1 MSITTKTEHNT
12 AILSRKTHLLQ
23 GMALGLIA
31 LLTNY
36 ASLISDHPSLT
47 VVSAIILYF
56 AVLLHQSFA
65 GISTALT
72 FSALFLLPESL
83 SLGNIRILVATILLL
98 LTRHWVR
105 QLPPAIVHLAFW
117 GLILGTPPLRTII
130 LNEQSQSESFSAIIT
145 LAIETIAII
154 LITLALTS
162 EKITSYFS
170 RQAIE
175 ISALNFFIQI
185 TALPVITCSVITLM
199 AGVYLS
205 DSSLEKFIQNIT
217 PNNSSVVI
225 LFVALLI
232 LTLIF
237 GFLFTAIFNKFT
249 AQLTALSKPDRTILG
264 AIETPPA
271 ITEWVNTIESVQ
283 LNSIAVANELRDLRY
298 EKKTLLKKNSEL
310 HGWGDSLAEQND
322 SLKKIL
328 DNAPYAVAILNARG
342 HILQSNR
349 LFARYLG
356 LVTGIAPGSDFHTLP
371 DNSPWTIELKKF
383 IAQIY
388 NSLNELKD
396 SVILEFDTSNI
407 EERYL
412 RATAQLERVPAT
424 STVKADREQIVLFIE
439 QQLDHRNFTINLLQ
453 PSQIEKLGAKAI
465 DILKELMEAMHT
477 LTDDKANNQQN
488 LKPSAAAVQAIV
500 AMKEVKS
507 NIARHYGNYLELI
520 RHYSNLPVESEL
532 INVSQ
537 EVRNGIYWG
546 FRWNSTDDLL
556 LLNELFGSTEHT
568 GPEAGDSSNDIF
580 IWGATAEFHRLLAML
595 ISFINSVDA
604 QPHQV
609 DLNCG
614 NESIGSGTAH
624 MIPGTAPGQYAR
636 IRLNFASGVHLPR
649 TSHNV
654 DLNTLNRIMKNTAPE
669 VILQFLSIQTK
680 RMGGLLSLQSNISSG
695 NVLTLYL
702 PQRPELNKRYPRELR
717 EYQVRKQELATGIC
731 PELSEKTILIFSSRD
746 STLIDSTQLLASVG
760 ASAMSEHLNIL
771 YKELEQP
778 VQAFGAGFDAEGSS
792 NALMNVTTSSADL
805 VALELSEIDDSSKL
819 IIRLIEEKYEKSCL
833 LLFSNQIIPGD
844 EINSRW
850 KRFPLSPSAN
860 DFVSTLQQAVLYGCR
875 RDIKQSPE
883 N

>member
-1 MSITTKTEHNT
+1 MSVTTKTAHNT
-12 AILSRKTHLLQ
+12 AILSRKAHMLQ
-23 GMALGLIA
+23 GVAFGLLALFI
-31 LLTNY
+31 NY
-36 ASLISDHPSLT
+36 NSQISDGPSLT
-47 VVSAIILYF
+47 IISAVILYF
-56 AVLLHQSFA
+56 AVLLLQPFA
-65 GISTALT
+65 GISAALI
-72 FSALFLLPESL
+72 FSITLLSPGLLDLE
-83 SLGNIRILVATILLL
+83 NIRILAATILLL
-98 LTRHWVR
+98 LTRHWFR
-105 QLPPAIVHLAFW
+105 QLPPAIVHLVFW
-117 GLILGTPPLRTII
+117 GFILGTPQLRTII
-130 LNEQSQSESFSAIIT
+130 LNEQTRGESFSAIIT

-162 EKITSYFS
+162 EKITSPFS
-170 RQAIE
+170 RPAIE

-199 AGVYLS
+199 TGVYLS
-205 DSSLEKFIQNIT
+205 DSSLEVFIRNIT

-232 LTLIF
+232 LTLLF
-237 GFLFTAIFNKFT
+237 GFLFTKIFDKFT

-271 ITEWVNTIESVQ
+271 ITEWVKTIDSVQ
-283 LNSIAVANELRDLRY
+283 TNSIAVANELRDLRY
-298 EKKTLLKKNSEL
+298 EKKSLLKKNAEL
-310 HGWGDSLAEQND
+310 HSWGDSLAEQND

-328 DNAPYAVAILNARG
+328 DDAPYAVAILNTRG
-342 HILQSNR
+342 YILQSNR

-356 LVTGIAPGSDFHTLP
+356 METGVAPGSNFSTLA

-383 IAQIY
+383 ISQIY

-396 SVILEFDTSNI
+396 SAVLEFDTSNI

-412 RATAQLERVPAT
+412 RATAQLERKPAT
-424 STVKADREQIVLFIE
+424 SANKDDREQIVLFIE
-439 QQLDHRNFTINLLQ
+439 QQLDHRNFTVNLLQ

-465 DILKELMEAMHT
+465 DILKDLMESTHS
-477 LTDDKANNQQN
+477 LIEDNPNKQKS

-507 NIARHYGNYLELI
+507 SIARHYGNYLELI
-520 RHYSNLPVESEL
+520 RHYNNLPIESEL

-537 EVRNGIYWG
+537 EVKNGIYWG
-546 FRWNSTDDLL
+546 FRWNSADDLL
-556 LLNELFGSTEHT
+556 MLNELFGSTEHIS
-568 GPEAGDSSNDIF
+568 PQASDHSSDIF
-580 IWGATAEFHRLLAML
+580 IWGATTEFHRLLAML
-595 ISFINSVDA
+595 ISFINSVGA
-604 QPHQV
+604 EPHQV

-636 IRLNFASGVHLPR
+636 IRLNFSSAVHLPR

-654 DLNTLNRIMKNTAPE
+654 ELSMLNRIMKNTSPE

-680 RMGGLLSLQSNISSG
+680 RMGGLLSLQSNPSSG

-746 STLIDSTQLLASVG
+746 STLIDSTQLLGNVG

-792 NALMNVTTSSADL
+792 NALTTVTSNSADL

-819 IIRLIEEKYEKSCL
+819 IMRLIEEKYEKSCL
-833 LLFSNQIIPGD
+833 LLFTNHILTGD
-844 EINSRW
+844 ETSPRW

-860 DFVSTLQQAVLYGCR
+860 DFVSTMQQAVLHGCR
-875 RDIKQSPE
+875 EEEKKE
-883 N
+883 